1 MAWHARLDIDYAVTQ
16 QRTVARH
23 VHDGPLR
30 LLQSLYPEGDA
41 ICHNVLVHPPGGLV
55 GGDTLDIHIQ
65 ACGDAHALI
74 TTPGATRYYRSEG
87 QPTVQHTHIRLR
99 DRARLEWLPQESIA
113 YDACIAENQ
122 LSVSLDPQA
131 QIMAWDVT
139 ALGLAG
145 AGLPFECGQFL
156 QHLEVSGLWLERG
169 LIQAQDHLLMQG
181 PLGLASLRCMGSML
195 FASGS
200 KLVRPQ
206 REAALELARAL
217 IDKHMLKS
225 TAGVTCPN
233 EQMVV
238 LRVLAPMAEPVNDL
252 LRQMWQG
259 WRQHFWQRGTAMPR
273 IWST

>member
-1 MAWHARLDIDYAVTQ
+1 MVWHARLDIDYAVAQ
-16 QRTVARH
+16 RRTVARH

-30 LLQSLYPEGDA
+30 FLQSLYPEGDA

-65 ACGDAHALI
+65 ACGDAQALI

-87 QPTVQHTHIRLR
+87 EPAVQRVHIHLR

-113 YDACIAENQ
+113 YDACVAENQ
-122 LSVSLDPQA
+122 LSMALDPQA

-145 AGLPFECGQFL
+145 ADLPFERGQFL
-156 QHLEVSGLWLERG
+156 QHLEVSGVWLERG
-169 LIQAQDHLLMQG
+169 LMQAQDHRLMQS
-181 PLGLASLRCMGSML
+181 PLGLAGLRCMGSL
-195 FASGS
+195 LLASGS
-200 KLVRPQ
+200 KLARPQ

-217 IDKHMLKS
+217 IDAHPLKP

-233 EQMVV
+233 DQMVV

-252 LRQMWQG
+252 LRKVWLA
-259 WRQHFWQRGTAMPR
+259 WRQHFWQLGATVPR

>member
-1 MAWHARLDIDYAVTQ
+1 MVWHARLDIDYAVAQ

-41 ICHNVLVHPPGGLV
+41 VCHNVLVHPPGGLV
-55 GGDTLDIHIQ
+55 GGDTLDIRIQ
-65 ACGDAHALI
+65 AVGQAHALI

-87 QPTVQHTHIRLR
+87 EPAVQRTHITLR

-113 YDACIAENQ
+113 YNDCRAENH
-122 LSVSLDPQA
+122 LCVTLDAQA

-145 AGLPFECGQFL
+145 ADLPFERGQFL
-156 QHLEVSGLWLERG
+156 QHLEVSGVWLERG
-169 LIQAQDHLLMQG
+169 LIQAQDQRLMQS
-181 PLGLASLRCMGSML
+181 PLGLAGLRCMGSL
-195 FASGS
+195 LLASGC
-200 KLVRPQ
+200 KLARPQ

-217 IDKHMLKS
+217 IDSHPLKS

-233 EQMVV
+233 DQMVV

-252 LRQMWQG
+252 LRKVWQG